1 MIFTI
6 YNVKYNNIKITNK
19 IRLPI
24 KKMLNDFNKH
34 FILALESMFLP

>member
-24 KKMLNDFNKH
+24 KMLNDFNKH